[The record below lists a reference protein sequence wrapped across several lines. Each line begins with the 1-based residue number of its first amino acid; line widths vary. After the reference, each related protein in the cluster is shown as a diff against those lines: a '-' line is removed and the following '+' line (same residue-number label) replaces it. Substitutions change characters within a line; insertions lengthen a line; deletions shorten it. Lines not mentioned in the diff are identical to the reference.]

1 MREAIRSESK
11 VNAHTLREYRSDE
24 DFKEADRKG
33 NLPWSEVQRYL
44 EWRRGELKDCRV
56 AIRISST
63 DVMKLRALALIH
75 EKKFHSYIGE
85 ILKREISSQEERL
98 AASGLD
104 E

>member
-1 MREAIRSESK
+1 LR

-24 DFKEADRKG
+24 EFKDAYKRG
-33 NLPWSEVQRYL
+33 ALPWSEIQRYL

-63 DVMKLRALALIH
+63 DVMKLKALARIQ

-85 ILKREISSQEERL
+85 ILKREIHLQEERL
-98 AASGLD
+98 ATSVPD